1 MAEHK
6 KILMGA
12 AADVVPQT
20 SQNRHRL
27 AHRQGRHLRPAPRV
41 RHQARVRQS
50 RLDRTA
56 VPQRLA
62 RRHRLRARPAG
73 SLRRRHGRRLCAGH
87 PQRRLRQF
95 AFRRRRR
102 QCARQ
107 YLHRPPQPDAA
118 RHHRRPAGA
127 LDPAAAGLSLRRAR
141 FRISAALCQIQR
153 RAGARRRRAGG
164 DRARLLRRDAAAL
177 RADLRLD
184 PDRRL
189 DAPDAADR
197 SPPRQP
203 RTRPR
208 RGGDEGAG
216 CRARGEQAPCPR
228 RRPRRRPRRGR
239 RSDGAGRGED
249 EGRGMGQPI
258 LGALLVPGTSSAV
271 CRLPARLA
279 GTAIGCAARS

>member
-1 MAEHK
+1 MARPK
-6 KILMGA
+6 KSNGEPPP
-12 AADVVPQT
+12 DVVPQV
-20 SQNRHRL
+20 SQNRERA
-27 AHRQGRHLRPAPRV
+27 AHRQGRHLRPASRV

-56 VPQRLA
+56 VPERLA

-73 SLRRRHGRRLCAGH
+73 GERRRHGRWLCAGD
-87 PQRRLRQF
+87 PQCRLRQS

-118 RHHRRPAGA
+118 GHHGGPAGP

-141 FRISAALCQIQR
+141 LGISTALRQIQR

-177 RADLRLD
+177 RADLRFD

-189 DAPDAADR
+189 DTPGAADR

-208 RGGDEGAG
+208 SGRHEGAG
-216 CRARGEQAPCPR
+216 CSARGEQAPCPR
-228 RRPRRRPRRGR
+228 RRTRRRSRRRRRP
-239 RSDGAGRGED
+239 DGAGRGEG
-249 EGRGMGQPI
+249 EGGRLGQPV
-258 LGALLVPGTSSAV
+258 LGALLIPGTASAV
-271 CRLPARLA
+271 RRFPARLA
-279 GTAIGCAARS
+279 GAAIGSAARS